1 VPPVDVD
8 PLALVTAARLM
19 VVAGKG
25 GVGKTTVSAVMAR
38 AAADAGLRVLAVEL
52 ETKPALSQL
61 LRGDD
66 RIDTLT
72 LTPSDSLAHYLDTHG
87 LARVS
92 RRLMRTGII
101 DVVSNAS
108 PGLDD
113 LLVLA
118 QLKSLARDRRDVDV
132 IVVDGPAAGHAI
144 TFLQSPAGL
153 ADAVSSGP
161 VATQAREV
169 LDMLHDPRRCQ
180 VVLVTTPDTTP
191 VTELIETA
199 FALEDRVGVQLGPI
213 VVNGV
218 DTFGPLPEIAATRD
232 RLPTGPEGQA
242 VIAAATTRRRR
253 QERERV
259 ALQRLAR
266 ELPLPLLQLP
276 WLATAGVTRDDV
288 AHLAAR
294 LTPLTVPS

>member
-1 VPPVDVD
+1 MDVD
-8 PLALVTAARLM
+8 PLSLSTAARLM

-38 AAADAGLRVLAVEL
+38 AAADAGRRVLAVEL
-52 ETKPALSQL
+52 EEKPTLAEL
-61 LRGDD
+61 LRSDD
-66 RIDTLT
+66 RIETMS
-72 LTPSDSLAHYLDTHG
+72 LTPSDALAHYLNTHG
-87 LARVS
+87 MARIS
-92 RRLMRTGII
+92 RRLMNTGII
-101 DVVSNAS
+101 DIVSNAS

-118 QLKSLARDRRDVDV
+118 QLKSLARDRSDVDL

-153 ADAVSSGP
+153 ANAVTSGP

-169 LDMLHDPRRCQ
+169 LEMLHDPQRCQ

-199 FALEDRVGVQLGPI
+199 FALEDRVGVQLGPV

-218 DTFGPLPEIAATRD
+218 DAFGPLPDPGDVVD
-232 RLPTGPEGQA
+232 RLPPGVEGEA
-242 VIAAATTRRRR
+242 LIAAATTRRTRQRR
-253 QERERV
+253 EARAIE
-259 ALQRLAR
+259 RLAG

-276 WLATAGVTRDDV
+276 WVPTAGITTSDLASLV
-288 AHLAAR
+288 ARFTAVA
-294 LTPLTVPS
+294 T

>member
-1 VPPVDVD
+1 MDVD
-8 PLALVTAARLM
+8 PVALMTSARLM

-25 GVGKTTVSAVMAR
+25 GVGKTTVSAVVAR
-38 AAADAGLRVLAVEL
+38 AAADAGQRVLAVEL
-52 ETKPALSQL
+52 EEKPALAAL
-61 LRGDD
+61 LHGDH
-66 RIDTLT
+66 RIETLT
-72 LTPSDSLAHYLDTHG
+72 LTPSQALTHYLDQHG

-92 RRLMRTGII
+92 RRLVNTGVV
-101 DVVSNAS
+101 DVVSTAS
-108 PGLDD
+108 PGIDD

-153 ADAVSSGP
+153 ADAVTSGP

-169 LDMLHDPRRCQ
+169 LDMLHDPQRCQ
-180 VVLVTTPDTTP
+180 VLLVTTPDTTP

-218 DTFGPLPEIAATRD
+218 DTFGPLPDPADLHAH
-232 RLPTGPEGQA
+232 LPQGPEGRA
-242 VIAAATTRRRR
+242 LVEAAASRRHR
-253 QERERV
+253 QQRERT
-259 ALQRLAR
+259 ALRRLAT

-276 WLATAGVTRDDV
+276 WIPTAGITRADLAHLV
-288 AHLAAR
+288 AHCR
-294 LTPLTVPS
+294 PVQVPA

>member
-1 VPPVDVD
+1 MDVD
-8 PLALVTAARLM
+8 PLALLTAARLM

-25 GVGKTTVSAVMAR
+25 GVGKTTVSAVVAR
-38 AAADAGLRVLAVEL
+38 AAADAGMKVLAVEL
-52 ETKPALSQL
+52 EEKPALADL

-66 RIDTLT
+66 RIETLT
-72 LTPSDSLAHYLDTHG
+72 LTPPQALAHYLDTHG

-92 RRLMRTGII
+92 RRLMNVGII
-101 DVVSNAS
+101 DIVSSAS

-118 QLKSLARDRRDVDV
+118 QLKSVARDRRDVDV

-161 VATQAREV
+161 VATQAHEV
-169 LDMLHDPRRCQ
+169 LEMLHDPQRCQ
-180 VVLVTTPDTTP
+180 VVLVATPDTTP

-199 FALEDRVGVQLGPI
+199 FALEDRVGVQLGPV

-218 DTFGPLPEIAATRD
+218 DAFGPLPAVAQVEARLPEGPEGDALLEAAATR
-232 RLPTGPEGQA
+232 RGRQRREQLA
-242 VIAAATTRRRR
+242 VA
-253 QERERV
+253 
-259 ALQRLAR
+259 RLAA

-276 WLATAGVTRDDV
+276 WIPTAGITRDDLATLA
-288 AHLAAR
+288 AHLR
-294 LTPLTVPS
+294 HLSVPT

>member
-1 VPPVDVD
+1 VDVD
-8 PLALVTAARLM
+8 PLALSTAARLV

-25 GVGKTTVSAVMAR
+25 GVGKTTVSAVTAR

-52 ETKPALSQL
+52 EDKPALAEL
-61 LRGDD
+61 LRGDH
-66 RIDTLT
+66 RIETMT
-72 LTPSDSLAHYLDTHG
+72 LTPSDALAHYLNTHG

-92 RRLMRTGII
+92 RRLMNTGII

-118 QLKSLARDRRDVDV
+118 QLKSLARDRLDVDL

-153 ADAVSSGP
+153 ADAVTSGP

-169 LDMLHDPRRCQ
+169 LEMLHDPHRCQ

-199 FALEDRVGVQLGPI
+199 FALEDRVGVQLGPV

-218 DTFGPLPEIAATRD
+218 DAFGPLPDPADLTA
-232 RLPTGPEGQA
+232 RLPSGAQGQA
-242 VIAAATTRRRR
+242 LVAAAVTRRIR
-253 QERERV
+253 QQREAK
-259 ALQRLAR
+259 ALRRLAD

-276 WLATAGVTRDDV
+276 WVPTAGITGADLASLVARFTAVT
-288 AHLAAR
+288 
-294 LTPLTVPS
+294 T